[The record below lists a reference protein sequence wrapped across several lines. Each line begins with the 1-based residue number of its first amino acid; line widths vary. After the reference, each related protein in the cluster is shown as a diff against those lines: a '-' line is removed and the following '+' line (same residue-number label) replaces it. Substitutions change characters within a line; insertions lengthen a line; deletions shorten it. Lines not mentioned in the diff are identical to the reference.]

1 MFNIKQTF
9 NFAVHYENWY
19 MDKKQQIIEAAIEL
33 FAQKGFEG
41 TSIRDLAAKAD
52 VNVAMVNYY
61 FGSKEKL
68 FEALVEVKAAS
79 ARGTLEELL
88 NDKTLTSIEK
98 IDRIIDSYVDRL
110 FSHRKFHRLIHQE
123 LIMNQREALQDSIT
137 TLLLPNSL
145 YVKSIISEGIE
156 NGQFKQVD
164 VMLTMVSLMGT
175 INQMLLSKKYCLKLL
190 NKGDDYVPYDDPEF
204 RQRVSVHLKGLM
216 RAHLLVTG

>member
-1 MFNIKQTF
+1 LFNFKQTF
-9 NFAVHYENWY
+9 NFALHYENWY

-98 IDRIIDSYVDRL
+98 IDKIVDSYIDRL
-110 FSHRKFHRLIHQE
+110 FSHRMFHRLIHQE

-145 YVKSIISEGIE
+145 YIKSIINEGIE

-164 VMLTMVSLMGT
+164 VLLTMVSLMGT
-175 INQMLLSKKYCLKLL
+175 INQLLLSKKYCLKLL
-190 NKGDDYVPYDDPEF
+190 NKGDEYVPYDDPEF

-216 RAHLLVTG
+216 RAHLLIGG

>member
-9 NFAVHYENWY
+9 NFALYYENWY

-88 NDKTLTSIEK
+88 NDKTLSSIEK
-98 IDRIIDSYVDRL
+98 IDRIIDSYIDRL

-145 YVKSIISEGIE
+145 YIKSIINEGIE

-164 VMLTMVSLMGT
+164 VMLTMVSLIGT

-190 NKGDDYVPYDDPEF
+190 NKDDDYVPYDDPEF

-216 RAHLLVTG
+216 RAHLLIAG

>member
-1 MFNIKQTF
+1 L
-9 NFAVHYENWY
+9 HYENWY

-98 IDRIIDSYVDRL
+98 IDKIVDSYIDRL
-110 FSHRKFHRLIHQE
+110 FSHRMFHRLIHQE

-145 YVKSIISEGIE
+145 YIKSIINEGIE

-164 VMLTMVSLMGT
+164 VLLTMVSLMGT
-175 INQMLLSKKYCLKLL
+175 INQLLLSKKYCLKLL
-190 NKGDDYVPYDDPEF
+190 NKGDEYVPYDDPEF

-216 RAHLLVTG
+216 RAHLLIGG

>member
-1 MFNIKQTF
+1 
-9 NFAVHYENWY
+9 

-98 IDRIIDSYVDRL
+98 IDRIIDSYIDRL
-110 FSHRKFHRLIHQE
+110 FSHRMFHRLIHQE

-145 YVKSIISEGIE
+145 YIKSIINEGIE

-164 VMLTMVSLMGT
+164 VLLTMVSLMGT
-175 INQMLLSKKYCLKLL
+175 INQLLLSKKYCLKLL
-190 NKGDDYVPYDDPEF
+190 NKGDEYVPYDDPEF

-216 RAHLLVTG
+216 RAHLLIGG

>member
-9 NFAVHYENWY
+9 NFALQYENWY

-33 FAQKGFEG
+33 FSQKGFEG

-88 NDKTLTSIEK
+88 NDKNLTSIEK
-98 IDRIIDSYVDRL
+98 IDRIVDSYVERL
-110 FSHRKFHRLIHQE
+110 FSHRMFHRLIHQE

-145 YVKSIISEGIE
+145 YIKSIINEGIE

-175 INQMLLSKKYCLKLL
+175 INQLLLSKKYCLKLL
-190 NKGDDYVPYDDPEF
+190 NKGDEYVPYDDPAF

-216 RAHLLVTG
+216 RAHLLIAG

>member
-9 NFAVHYENWY
+9 NFASYYENWY

-88 NDKTLTSIEK
+88 NDKTLSSIEK
-98 IDRIIDSYVDRL
+98 IDRIIDSYIDRL

-145 YVKSIISEGIE
+145 YIKSIINEGIE

-164 VMLTMVSLMGT
+164 VMLTMVSLIGT

-190 NKGDDYVPYDDPEF
+190 NKDDDYVPYDDPEF

-216 RAHLLVTG
+216 RAHLLIAG